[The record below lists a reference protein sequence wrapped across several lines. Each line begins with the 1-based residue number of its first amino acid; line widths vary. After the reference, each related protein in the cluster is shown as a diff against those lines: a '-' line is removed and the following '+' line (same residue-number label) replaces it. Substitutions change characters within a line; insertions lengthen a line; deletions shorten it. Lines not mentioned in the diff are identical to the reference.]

1 MRNDEV
7 GSSGPRIV
15 HVTTVPQ
22 NLLFL
27 RGLLRFL
34 STRGCDVHVLS
45 SPGAELDSFAQ
56 AEGVTAH
63 AIPIERRIAPS
74 SDLQSVARLAQLFR
88 RIAPDLVHAHTPKG
102 GLLGMIAA
110 RAARVPRA
118 VYHMRGLPLE
128 TAAGST
134 RRMLW
139 LSERTSCALSDRVLC
154 VSDSLSGAALSA
166 GLCAPS
172 KMRVLLKGSG
182 NGVDAQGRYD
192 PSRLPAGTRE
202 RVRAAHGLAPDALVV
217 GFVGRVASD
226 KGISELCGAW
236 RLLSARFP
244 KARLLVVGSL
254 DKRDPPPNA
263 VVAALNGDD
272 RTHWLEDQGD
282 MPALY
287 AAMDVVALPTYR
299 EGFPNV
305 VLEASAMRLPVVASR
320 VTGCVDAVLHD
331 RTGQLVPV
339 KNAALLAEALAS
351 YLRDSELRERH
362 GTNGRSHVV
371 QHYAQERVWQAILDT
386 YAELLGR
393 PQAAQGS

>member
-1 MRNDEV
+1 MLNREI
-7 GSSGPRIV
+7 GGALRPRIV

-34 STRGCDVHVLS
+34 RERGCDVHVAS
-45 SPGAELDSFAQ
+45 SPGPDLDSFARGQ
-56 AEGVTAH
+56 GVTAH
-63 AIPIERRIAPS
+63 AIPIERRITPGG
-74 SDLQSVARLAQLFR
+74 DLRSVARLAQLFR
-88 RIAPDLVHAHTPKG
+88 HLAPDLVHAHTPKG

-128 TAAGST
+128 TATGST

-139 LSERTSCALSDRVLC
+139 LSERTSCALADRVLC
-154 VSDSLSGAALSA
+154 VSDSLSEVALSD

-182 NGVDAQGRYD
+182 NGVDAHGRYD
-192 PSRLPAGTRE
+192 PSRLAPGTRE
-202 RVRAAHGLAPDALVV
+202 RVRAVHGLASDALVV
-217 GFVGRVASD
+217 GFVGRVAAD
-226 KGISELCGAW
+226 KGIGEMCGAW

-244 KARLLVVGSL
+244 EALLLVVGSL
-254 DKRDPPPNA
+254 DKRDPPPKA
-263 VVAALNGDD
+263 VVDALKADS
-272 RTHWLEDQGD
+272 RTRWLEDQSD
-282 MPALY
+282 MPSLY

-305 VLEASAMRLPVVASR
+305 VLEACAMGLPVVASR
-320 VTGCVDAVLHD
+320 VTGCIDAVLHD
-331 RTGQLVPV
+331 RTGLLVPV
-339 KNAALLAEALAS
+339 KDVSLLVDALAS
-351 YLRDSELRERH
+351 YLQDAELRTRH
-362 GTNGRSHVV
+362 GANGRSHVL

-386 YAELLGR
+386 YTGLLGR
-393 PQAAQGS
+393 PRATG